1 MAVVAIDDAS
11 IHELGAWPFDRR
23 YHAEAVDRLHDAG
36 VKLIVYDVQF
46 SEPSGKPRSDLA
58 LFEALG
64 RAGGAVL
71 AATTS
76 DPRGNTTVL
85 GGEQNL
91 REIDSEAGATN
102 APTDRAA
109 VIRRYSRS
117 VGKLRSLPVAAA
129 DRAGDAPTADDFRDD
144 GTAYIDFRG
153 PPGSIRTVRFLDL
166 VQGRVDPALLRDR
179 IVVVGASAPSLQDVH
194 ATASSGSAVM
204 SGPEI
209 QANGVW
215 TALNGNPLRPAPT
228 WMAVLAFGLLGLAP
242 LLLMRRR
249 PMVGLVA
256 ALAVGAAYVGIAI
269 LDFNAGTV
277 LPVVA
282 PLLALAVASIAIL
295 AASYMAVV
303 AQRAFDARVSV
314 QLRKEIDART
324 AQLRATQFEIVHRLA
339 QAAERRDDET
349 GKHLERIGQMTE
361 RLALAAG
368 LTPNEADLVRHASAM
383 HDVGKIGIPDSVL
396 HKAGPLTDS
405 EWKIMRTHP
414 LLGARILSNSSAE
427 LVQLAEEIARTHH
440 ERWDGTGYP
449 AGLEGEQIPLAGR
462 ICAVCDVFDA
472 LTSWRPYK
480 HAWSPDDAIAEIR
493 REAGHHFDPRLAE
506 LFVELVERGE
516 IGTSRRP
523 APPVPAS

>member
-1 MAVVAIDDAS
+1 MVLLGVVRKHVAPAATAIALTTSAVLALTGALDGAENATIDRRFELRGSQPAPEVAVVAIDDAS

-76 DPRGNTTVL
+76 DPQGNTTVL

-109 VIRRYSRS
+109 VIRRYSRA

-166 VQGRVDPALLRDR
+166 VRGPRRPRAAARSHRRRRRERAVAAGRPRHRVERLGGDVRAGDPGQRRLDR
-179 IVVVGASAPSLQDVH
+179 AERQPA
-194 ATASSGSAVM
+194 A
-204 SGPEI
+204 
-209 QANGVW
+209 
-215 TALNGNPLRPAPT
+215 RPAPT

-249 PMVGLVA
+249 PMVGPGRGARRRRGLRRHRHPGLQRRDGA
-256 ALAVGAAYVGIAI
+256 PRRGAAARAGRR
-269 LDFNAGTV
+269 LDRDPRRQLHGRGR
-277 LPVVA
+277 P
-282 PLLALAVASIAIL
+282 
-295 AASYMAVV
+295 
-303 AQRAFDARVSV
+303 ARVRRPGQRRSC
-314 QLRKEIDART
+314 ARRST
-324 AQLRATQFEIVHRLA
+324 RAPPSCATPSSRSC
-339 QAAERRDDET
+339 T
-349 GKHLERIGQMTE
+349 G
-361 RLALAAG
+361 
-368 LTPNEADLVRHASAM
+368 
-383 HDVGKIGIPDSVL
+383 
-396 HKAGPLTDS
+396 
-405 EWKIMRTHP
+405 
-414 LLGARILSNSSAE
+414 
-427 LVQLAEEIARTHH
+427 
-440 ERWDGTGYP
+440 
-449 AGLEGEQIPLAGR
+449 
-462 ICAVCDVFDA
+462 
-472 LTSWRPYK
+472 
-480 HAWSPDDAIAEIR
+480 
-493 REAGHHFDPRLAE
+493 
-506 LFVELVERGE
+506 
-516 IGTSRRP
+516 SRRP
-523 APPVPAS
+523 PSAATTRRASTSSASAR